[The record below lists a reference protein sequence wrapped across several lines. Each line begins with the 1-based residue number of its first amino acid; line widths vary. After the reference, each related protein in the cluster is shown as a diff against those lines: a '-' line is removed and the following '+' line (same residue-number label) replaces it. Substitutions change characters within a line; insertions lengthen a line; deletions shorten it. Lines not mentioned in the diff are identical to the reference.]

1 MTPFEIYTL
10 VICLIVYVLLAGLG
24 TYMVLTVYRLS
35 VKLIRSGANDE
46 EILCRYEKEKNRK
59 RKKTCALDC
68 ISSIFLCAFLVA
80 VFIFSS
86 YAGCT
91 KELYFDDMPT
101 FKIVNS
107 SSMAKKNEKNQYL
120 FDNHLDNQFQTFDL
134 ILTYKIPPEEE
145 LRLYDIVV
153 YEVDDI
159 LVVHRI
165 VGIEEP
171 GKTHPDERWFLCQG
185 DAISQADRFP
195 VKYEQMRA
203 IYKNERIPFVGSF
216 VAFMQS
222 PVGYMCMILVAIA
235 MIATP
240 IMEKKMDKATAERL
254 AILLPPPP
262 APIDPFAHLKGA
274 ENNKTFAE
282 RLAELDGARA
292 RYEGLFAVLSRIAGI
307 RTIESKKARTFKCGS
322 VPLVRMSIR
331 GKTLNAQLALPPAEF
346 ENTKYIFTD
355 LSESEKHKN
364 YPMRL
369 RLTSERQERWTVELI
384 LEMVTRAGLTLLP
397 ESAPIPQEHPFAH
410 LKGAENN
417 KTFAERLA
425 ELDEARARYE
435 ALCALLGR
443 IVGIRMIESKK
454 ARTFKSGNTPLVRMS
469 VRGKTLNAQL
479 SLPPAEF
486 ANTKYVF
493 TDLSESRKHKNYPM
507 RVKLSSARQLRYTGE
522 LILDMVARGGLTLL
536 PESAPIP
543 ESPFERLKGKK
554 KKTFY
559 QKLKLSPTAKAR
571 FEELRA
577 EVEGIRGA
585 RRIDAKGQIT
595 YKIKNAPL
603 ARFVMRGKTLN
614 LYLGLRPEE
623 YADSKYIFTDVSGS
637 QKHKNYPMR
646 LRITSER
653 QVRWAKELIAAAAEK
668 AGAKV

>member
-10 VICLIVYVLLAGLG
+10 VICLIVYVLLVGLG

-240 IMEKKMDKATAERL
+240 LMEKKLGKATAERL

-262 APIDPFAHLKGA
+262 APIDPFAHL
-274 ENNKTFAE
+274 
-282 RLAELDGARA
+282 R
-292 RYEGLFAVLSRIAGI
+292 S
-307 RTIESKKARTFKCGS
+307 
-322 VPLVRMSIR
+322 
-331 GKTLNAQLALPPAEF
+331 
-346 ENTKYIFTD
+346 
-355 LSESEKHKN
+355 
-364 YPMRL
+364 
-369 RLTSERQERWTVELI
+369 
-384 LEMVTRAGLTLLP
+384 
-397 ESAPIPQEHPFAH
+397 
-410 LKGAENN
+410 AENN

-425 ELDEARARYE
+425 ELDEAAARYE
-435 ALCALLGR
+435 ELCALLGR
-443 IVGIRMIESKK
+443 IAGIRMIESKK

-469 VRGKTLNAQL
+469 IRGKTLNAQL
-479 SLPPAEF
+479 ALPPAEF
-486 ANTKYVF
+486 ANTKYIF

-559 QKLKLSPTAKAR
+559 QKLKLSPAAKAR

-577 EVEGIRGA
+577 EVEATHGV

-595 YKIKNAPL
+595 YKVKNAPL
-603 ARFVMRGKTLN
+603 ARFIMRGKTLN
-614 LYLGLRPEE
+614 LYLGLHPEE
-623 YADSKYIFTDVSGS
+623 YAESKYIFTDVSDS
-637 QKHKNYPMR
+637 AKHRNYPMR
-646 LRITSER
+646 LKITSER